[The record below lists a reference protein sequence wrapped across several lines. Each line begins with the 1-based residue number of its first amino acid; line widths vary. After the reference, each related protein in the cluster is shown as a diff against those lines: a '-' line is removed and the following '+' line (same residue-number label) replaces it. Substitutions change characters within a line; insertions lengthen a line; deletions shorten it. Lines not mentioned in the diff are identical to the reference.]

1 MPNLPPVSALQIE
14 FALGSGIPGIN
25 PYSARGVHQTLDWIE
40 AVQGNK
46 VFRRTVNGTLID
58 ISPHQ
63 MRKYRS
69 EISCSDQAPPA
80 IDGVP
85 TGTIVVVSC
94 VAELSF
100 QTGTEIPSRPIVAG
114 SERTEGAYTYYN
126 PVLTMMVLSSPVEF
140 DEWGAVIGWKLAL
153 EEV

>member
-1 MPNLPPVSALQIE
+1 MPDLPPVSALQIE

-46 VFRRTVNGTLID
+46 VFRRTVNGGLVD
-58 ISPHQ
+58 LSPHQ

-94 VAELSF
+94 VAELSY
-100 QTGTEIPSRPIVAG
+100 QTGTEVPSRTPVVG

-126 PVLTMMVLSSPVEF
+126 PLLTMMVLASPVDF
-140 DEWGAVIGWKLAL
+140 DEWGAVVGWKLLL